1 EPFLDLSQLAQ
12 ATVIDSISMNFYIV
26 KPDSRLQMFNFY
38 RGKFLPK
45 YCGIYNSRFI
55 RSKRNLS
62 FGAGFRLLAA
72 LRVAIYLKKWKIT
85 AVMALIIKELCVY
98 LQS

>member
-1 EPFLDLSQLAQ
+1 MLVKGLLTFDADLRASRHSDDLLQLAQ

-45 YCGIYNSRFI
+45 Y
-55 RSKRNLS
+55 
-62 FGAGFRLLAA
+62 
-72 LRVAIYLKKWKIT
+72 
-85 AVMALIIKELCVY
+85 
-98 LQS
+98 

>member
-1 EPFLDLSQLAQ
+1 MQYFYCLIINILDNFSESFLDLLQLAQ

-45 YCGIYNSRFI
+45 YCS
-55 RSKRNLS
+55 
-62 FGAGFRLLAA
+62 
-72 LRVAIYLKKWKIT
+72 
-85 AVMALIIKELCVY
+85 Y
-98 LQS
+98 LQYKISLHPKFAII

>member
-1 EPFLDLSQLAQ
+1 MVYIIPYLFVAREICLSE
-12 ATVIDSISMNFYIV
+12 T
-26 KPDSRLQMFNFY
+26 
-38 RGKFLPK
+38 
-45 YCGIYNSRFI
+45 
-55 RSKRNLS
+55 
-62 FGAGFRLLAA
+62 GFRLLAA

>member
-1 EPFLDLSQLAQ
+1 MQYFLLSNYQYFRQFSEPFLDLSQLAQ

-45 YCGIYNSRFI
+45 YCS
-55 RSKRNLS
+55 
-62 FGAGFRLLAA
+62 
-72 LRVAIYLKKWKIT
+72 
-85 AVMALIIKELCVY
+85 Y
-98 LQS
+98 LQYKISLHPKFAII